1 MTATRLPQPAKA
13 ASLLDLDPDL
23 GASIDREEW
32 EQARQASRANV
43 VRVGRGPWALPDAC
57 AVRDD
62 IIGLIVIDGVF
73 SRELALNEHVALE
86 LLCRG
91 DVLLLPPS
99 VTDDLGLGSGITLT
113 ALSEGRLVV
122 LSDKFIRAAARWPS
136 LLTNLHR
143 RIEAQRQ
150 RLTMQGLTAHLP
162 RAEDRLLLTLWLL
175 ANSCGRVTPEGT
187 ILPLALTHEVLA
199 RLTAARRPT
208 ITLALHALET
218 SHCIQRRDNG
228 HFILTAAARAKVN
241 ELTSAT
247 DAVGAIGTSIVL
259 HKLPDRRASDT
270 PRVTRMPQYSVLP

>member
-1 MTATRLPQPAKA
+1 MTAATLPQSAKA

-23 GASIDREEW
+23 GSSIDREEW

-43 VRVGRGPWALPDAC
+43 VRVGRGRWALPDSC
-57 AVRDD
+57 ADRDD

-73 SRELALNEHVALE
+73 TRELALNEHVALE

-91 DVLLLPPS
+91 DVLLLPPTVS
-99 VTDDLGLGSGITLT
+99 DDLGMSSGITLT
-113 ALSEGRLVV
+113 ALSKGRLVV
-122 LSDKFIRAAARWPS
+122 LSDKFIRAAACWPS

-150 RLTMQGLTAHLP
+150 RLTMQGLAAHLP

-218 SHCIQRRDNG
+218 SDCIRRRPDG
-228 HFILTAAARAKVN
+228 HFILTVAARAKVN

-247 DAVGAIGTSIVL
+247 DAAEAIGTSIVL
-259 HKLPDRRASDT
+259 HKLPDRRAWDAPSVT
-270 PRVTRMPQYSVLP
+270 PIPEYSILP